1 MIEQLKRYCAQL
13 RLSIFEELKCSWSA
27 DPGVAWVLAAACSPP
42 RSARLRYPPG
52 SAARAAR
59 DVVGARRA
67 EKHVVG
73 VRRGQTT
80 IRRSQFPACRQ
91 QRLRRAW
98 GGAPPRAGE
107 APPLPAWRRDRRGQW
122 RCGRRSLYQRR
133 SVRPRM
139 KAAWPACSR
148 SSVSTLIRRTAMV
161 TGGSQCRS
169 TIVSMSA
176 SVRLVTNSTVCSYV
190 ASW

>member
-1 MIEQLKRYCAQL
+1 VFLVGGSRRGLGVVSYP
-13 RLSIFEELKCSWSA
+13 
-27 DPGVAWVLAAACSPP
+27 PGPAARPAPL
-42 RSARLRYPPG
+42 SARLRCPRGQRPSRRCRHAAG
-52 SAARAAR
+52 SEARAASAAR

-80 IRRSQFPACRQ
+80 TRRSRFPAYRQ
-91 QRLRRAW
+91 QRLRARGEVRHRGG
-98 GGAPPRAGE
+98 GGAATARVEARSRRAGNVRS
-107 APPLPAWRRDRRGQW
+107 RR
-122 RCGRRSLYQRR
+122 YQRR

-176 SVRLVTNSTVCSYV
+176 SVRPVTNSTVCSYV